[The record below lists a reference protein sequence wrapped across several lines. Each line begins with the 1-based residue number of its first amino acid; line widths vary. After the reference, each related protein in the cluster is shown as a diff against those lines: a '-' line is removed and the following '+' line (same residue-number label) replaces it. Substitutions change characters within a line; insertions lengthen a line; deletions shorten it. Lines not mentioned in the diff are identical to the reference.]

1 MQISES
7 IEQKSAKKKGQNAKD
22 LKTCFIIAGCS
33 GAGKSTIVK
42 HSHALDVKLYGQ
54 KFHEEFKKTRSGS
67 PHQEYDNYIEA
78 LKNGSTFEG
87 RHINNLK
94 NEKDPPKTI
103 LMHVDLKL
111 LIGALGQTAASDKDK
126 RKIKLVTKFP
136 TPHKDRVDPKV
147 CDLLVSSFLKHQFF
161 SRFDQIV
168 VNTIYTNCHTNY
180 LQKMQRDRPNSTKQH
195 RESKEMFDKEH
206 RAMYEAWERN
216 IYLLK
221 PSKILFTT
229 VAKDGGLYSNNECI
243 CPGWTS
249 KTKLDN
255 NANNIAK
262 AFNYFTKFRIK
273 GWT

>member
-1 MQISES
+1 MQITEAAK
-7 IEQKSAKKKGQNAKD
+7 QKSAKKKGQNTKD
-22 LKTCFIIAGCS
+22 LKTCLIIAGCS

-42 HSHALDVKLYGQ
+42 HSHTFDVKLYGK
-54 KFHEEFKKTRSGS
+54 KFHEDFKKTRSGY
-67 PHQEYDNYIEA
+67 PHQEFDKYKEA

-111 LIGALGQTAASDKDK
+111 LIAALGQTAASDKDK
-126 RKIKLVTKFP
+126 KKIKLVTKFP
-136 TPHKDRVDPKV
+136 TPPEDRVDPKV
-147 CDLLVSSFLKHQFF
+147 CDLMVSSFLKHQFF
-161 SRFDQIV
+161 SRFEQIV
-168 VNTIYTNCHTNY
+168 VNTIYTNYHTNY
-180 LQKMQRDRPNSTKQH
+180 QQKMQRDRPNSTKQ
-195 RESKEMFDKEH
+195 RKNLKEMFEKEH
-206 RAMYEAWERN
+206 RAMYEAWEKN

-255 NANNIAK
+255 NANFIGK
-262 AFNYFTKFRIK
+262 AINYFMNFRIK
-273 GWT
+273 D

>member
-42 HSHALDVKLYGQ
+42 HSHALDVKLYG
-54 KFHEEFKKTRSGS
+54 KEFHEDFKKTRSGY
-67 PHQEYDNYIEA
+67 PHQEFDKYKEA

-94 NEKDPPKTI
+94 DEKDPPKTI

-111 LIGALGQTAASDKDK
+111 LIHALGQTAASDKDK
-126 RKIKLVTKFP
+126 RKIKLATKFP
-136 TPHKDRVDPKV
+136 TPHEDRVDPKV

-161 SRFDQIV
+161 SRFDHII
-168 VNTIYTNCHTNY
+168 VNTVYTNCHTNY
-180 LQKMQRDRPNSTKQH
+180 LQKMQRDRPNSTKQ
-195 RESKEMFDKEH
+195 RKKLKEMFDKEH

-255 NANNIAK
+255 NANNIVK